1 MGMSAQVKLEVGAKA
16 PAFKVLD
23 QDGKKVSLADYKGHK
38 VILYFYPAAS
48 TPGCTKE
55 ACDFNDNLNPFK
67 KAGYTVLG
75 ISPDAPEK
83 LLKFKQNQDLNF
95 PLLSDSDLEVHKTY
109 GAFGTKAMYGRT
121 YEGVI
126 RSTFVIDEK
135 GKITHALYNV
145 KATGHVVMLRKMLE
159 I

>member
-1 MGMSAQVKLEVGAKA
+1 M
-16 PAFKVLD
+16 
-23 QDGKKVSLADYKGHK
+23 ADYKGKK

-75 ISPDAPEK
+75 ISPDPVTK
-83 LLKFKQNQDLNF
+83 LKKFQTNQDLNF
-95 PLLSDSDLEVHKTY
+95 PLLSDEELEVHKLY
-109 GAFGTKAMYGRT
+109 GAYGKKKLYGRE
-121 YEGVI
+121 YVGVI

-135 GKITHALYNV
+135 GKIELALYNV
-145 KATGHVVMLRKMLE
+145 KATGHVTSLKKQLG
-159 I
+159 IA

>member
-1 MGMSAQVKLEVGAKA
+1 MSDVRLESGAKA
-16 PAFKVLD
+16 PAFSLPNQNEKAVTLASLA
-23 QDGKKVSLADYKGHK
+23 GKKA
-38 VILYFYPAAS
+38 IIYFYPAAA

-75 ISPDAPEK
+75 ISPDAPSK

-95 PLLSDSDLEVHKTY
+95 PLLSDPELEVHKTY
-109 GAFGTKAMYGRT
+109 GAFGTKSMYGKT

-126 RSTFVIDEK
+126 RSTFAIDEK
-135 GKITHALYNV
+135 GKITLALYNV
-145 KATGHVVMLRKMLE
+145 KATGHVAMLRKLLG

>member
-1 MGMSAQVKLEVGAKA
+1 MSAEERLEAGAKA
-16 PAFKVLD
+16 PAFKVVD
-23 QDGKKVSLADYKGHK
+23 QDGKKVSLADFKGHK
-38 VILYFYPAAS
+38 VILYFYPAAA

-75 ISPDAPEK
+75 ISPDSPAK

-95 PLLSDSDLEVHKTY
+95 PLLSDPELEVHKTY
-109 GAFGTKAMYGRT
+109 GAFGVKKLYGREYT
-121 YEGVI
+121 GVL
-126 RSTFVIDEK
+126 RSTFAIDEK
-135 GKITHALYNV
+135 GKITLALYNV
-145 KATGHVVMLRKMLE
+145 KATGHVAMLRKLLE